1 MKACLNQFCP
11 LADDEYCLLW
21 LDARRVGCSKVYNGE
36 RVMMD
41 LVLVLVL
48 LVVNCWTYSETVC
61 IVGLLDTVTECLTL

>member
-36 RVMMD
+36 SHDGLSFGFGFACRK
-41 LVLVLVL
+41 
-48 LVVNCWTYSETVC
+48 
-61 IVGLLDTVTECLTL
+61 LLDL